1 MSLKV
6 GINGFGRIGRSVFRA
21 LVEHNFPFEI
31 SIINELGDIN
41 TTAHLLKYD
50 SVHGK
55 LKAPVSV
62 EGDSLVV
69 AGKKIKITSQRNPA
83 EIPWKDAGVD
93 LVLECT
99 GLFTSREK
107 ASLHLNAGAKKV
119 LISAP
124 AENPDI
130 TVAYGINIDQYNP
143 KDHHIISNAS
153 CTTNCLA
160 PVAKVLHE
168 SFGIESGLVT
178 TIHSYTNDQKILD
191 VAHSDL
197 RRARAAA
204 VSQIPTKTGA
214 AKAVGLVLPALAGKI
229 DGMAVRVPTPNVSC
243 VDLVCNLTKEV
254 TVADINKALK
264 EASIGNLKG
273 VLDYTEEPLVSC
285 DFNGNPHSSIVDAL
299 STKVINKKLIK
310 VLAWYDNETGFSHRM
325 VDVAKIILSS
335 LNNK

>member
-21 LVEHNFPFEI
+21 LVANNFPFDI
-31 SIINELGDIN
+31 AIINELGDIN

-55 LKAPVSV
+55 IKADVSV
-62 EGDSLVV
+62 DGDNLVV
-69 AGKKIKITSQRNPA
+69 NGKKIKITSQRNPA
-83 EIPWKDAGVD
+83 EIPWGAHGVD

-107 ASLHLNAGAKKV
+107 ASLHLQAGAKKV

-130 TVAYGINIDQYNP
+130 TVAFGINMADYKAGEHN
-143 KDHHIISNAS
+143 IISNAS

-168 SFGIESGLVT
+168 SFGIECGLVT

-243 VDLVCNLTKEV
+243 VDLVCNVSKDVTAAEV
-254 TVADINKALK
+254 NKALK
-264 EASIGNLKG
+264 EASNGALKG
-273 VLDYTEEPLVSC
+273 VLGYTEEPLVSC
-285 DFNGNPHSSIVDAL
+285 DFNGDPQSSIVDAL
-299 STKVINKKLIK
+299 STKVINKKMVK

-325 VDVAKIILSS
+325 VDVAKIILAG
-335 LNNK
+335 LK